1 MKMKQLHRYTTI
13 LLRTV
18 LLLGGILLW
27 GTNMQGQ
34 PVSLTKDMPDAFE
47 TKTPV
52 IGDGKY
58 YYIQFYE
65 ELTYSPYLFQ
75 SFLGEFGEGNIMHAK
90 DYIPYAK
97 NMQWTLVQGSASG
110 QFKLM
115 SKDGFYAIWGHHT
128 DTAHPTLDKDC
139 FMSTKTQ
146 TPTEFVLT
154 PKTNL
159 RDGFTYYELKVV
171 GEDNCMSRENG
182 DEYNREWADMI
193 KNPSGNDHNYVR
205 FATLKPNAAHI
216 IYYREEHSD
225 GRDNMQYRA
234 NEATTRHYLTYSG
247 TDASA
252 TASQVS
258 SRKSIIPKDKSLW
271 TLPTAAAYHQD
282 GLWALEETGTDG
294 EFYIKKYG
302 SEQYLNARMVDASNY
317 ISELG
322 SKDALFG
329 KYKFEDPYANR
340 YTPIQNIRYT
350 TNSLT
355 STMFYNWNGYDASA
369 STTGAVNS
377 TDNPD
382 FRYRLGEQVNSGGV
396 IVGMESVV
404 GYKTYA
410 NLGDNTKMIINGTA
424 GMQLRVLMNRQESD
438 TGPYVEKNVTIGT
451 DGRAEVDLTYLELNA
466 SKTGSATV
474 KMTYIN
480 GSDGTLSNDGEHYLA
495 NNLNTSHGEV
505 TTAYSGYNKLSGGRV
520 ELGNKSWGVN
530 DLIYLQVDA
539 SAFSS
544 LGRIS
549 KVTLKG
555 TATGSNDGRRA
566 TLWGAGYNNSSWSAN
581 MTWNT
586 ADRSITN
593 LTGTPEEVGK
603 GATRQ
608 IELDITEA
616 FTNDPDKIA
625 TILVYETAAGGGTF
639 SNPTVEV
646 EYYPTYNYCHL
657 NAIKAGWSS
666 PSGSITAISLINENN
681 LTTDAVRYLDHHTGD
696 GQHVPLCINKY
707 ANSLWNAAFYPVEV
721 PTSKKDEFFQV
732 LVGLTGS
739 IGGKSWIE
747 LKGTNGMSVVDQDNA
762 PEDGHVYRGTFTPT
776 KDYQNAFRYEDF
788 NTYSYQQ
795 IVINFGSPVPAGY
808 WLQTYDT
815 GWTNAVNL
823 YGLTTYTITLRPG
836 THMTDF
842 TIYNYGVEKDD
853 DNKYKPIIISDVYF
867 TSPNQPTE
875 MVRWSDGWA
884 DPYSEIEGERILW
897 QLEQENDYAHY
908 RLKNPNN
915 GSYLS
920 GQGKMTQPNDPNGE
934 VPTIVNNDSV
944 YYKAEIYT
952 NKKFWTDFSLKWYL
966 PADKAPKEIVVN
978 GYVRHKTSYLR
989 AYADKNV
996 ITDQEGL
1003 RKQGLSRDVDSDW
1016 KEFENKV
1023 TKKPF
1028 LLDGFIQKTNYFEI
1042 THYLKKG
1049 DSKVIEFPTVLNHNN
1064 DHIFFQRFYHYDED
1078 DTQMDL
1084 ANLKAHVSL
1093 NTRDYG
1099 DVQYFLYKNGMV
1111 TGQKLDWSDYEDGG
1125 MARNEQRR
1133 FNFTNSDGK
1142 TFNVGVDV
1150 ARYSDLEYLNNSDHL
1165 AGDLREPSLTMRYL
1179 FYMND
1184 AKEMATKLT
1193 ACPDGGN
1200 KWLESKEFHFGRT
1213 QVPYTRFKKVGYRG
1227 EFIPIRHIFSDY
1239 WVYDEPAFVKSDANG
1254 NAIIDTLYIKN
1265 KYGAMT
1271 NEQLSDFLD
1280 QHLVSAVN
1288 DNSSGKIEVEID
1300 DPNHTGIRK
1309 GGYNPNLNL
1318 NDEEY
1323 DDYSINCIDDSTKY
1337 QGFYF
1342 YDKLSPNPK
1351 TEYGNSRFVVFRYP
1365 RADKN
1370 GIVQVAKCGPE
1381 NAAYI
1386 NVYLNN
1392 GGTRYQ
1398 VAQFKLIFDANMA
1411 TRPWTQ
1417 IKNGTHYANGTD
1429 SVKNTVRD
1437 PNQLRLKAGNP
1448 IAKVTFDYPIG
1459 NTYHYPSI
1467 YDANSTNGVTRH
1479 HQRDHNP
1486 GGTIANSSPIP
1497 LTYGH
1502 TNYSFDGDYCNW
1514 GSYAMVTT
1522 METHYGNQKTIV
1534 PADDDTY
1541 GYGIAADP
1549 GMQKAFLY
1557 IDASEQPG
1565 DICAMEFE
1573 GEFCANDQLMCTGW
1587 ISGSNRIQGDTR
1599 CPGSI
1604 TLTVKGEDA
1613 KGKSN
1618 TIYRFCP
1625 GQIYELDNG
1634 YQKPGVKELGAGVD
1648 GKTGGDHVVWQQFY
1662 FEFSTDQKYER
1673 YWLEVNN
1680 NCVSSNGGDFML
1692 DNVEVYTIVP
1702 EVIPDINTPLCV
1714 QRDGTADMKLLK
1726 LKVDYNKL
1734 LSSVIKKENP
1744 SSGTATETPTTSYLG
1759 LVFLDK
1765 DKFLTTLRE
1774 ELGET
1779 NVSLSVMA
1787 ERVETGYYDNE
1798 LDGGD
1803 TRFQNAFNAAL
1814 LRNGNSTAIWK
1825 SDAPSTHKGAGVLY
1839 FKWNKTFTTDAD
1851 QPVYT
1856 FANAVGKTSP
1866 VYRATEDGV
1875 DYLILNGNFAELPWM
1890 PNTEYYIVPS
1900 NTYIESFNLVYDA
1913 FNICS
1918 NCSKASTFEVE
1929 PPYKILSMEAPD
1941 ITDDYAFCEGKTPT
1955 LLVDLKGY
1963 TSAGEPTLLKNLNYD
1978 WWLGSDN
1985 TTATLENYH
1994 KETNDAGTVK
2004 LDDALYAFR
2013 NYYPSVT
2020 SVDGVKEQLS
2030 QQPYLTREMIYYL
2043 QELVNKGE
2051 LVLHQKS
2058 ISILAKKTSADYP
2071 YFYMVACP
2079 ILDYDFYHA
2088 VDSVPSAYFCEAP
2101 QGLRMKVG
2109 EKAPSLK
2116 TGFVPDENG
2125 LFDAYHYPESNIVL
2139 SVRLAKK
2146 AQFETVKHG
2155 EKTEAP
2161 VEPSADNGPD
2171 ADEGNQLRYLWLPL
2185 RDAKVQSGESTKVIQ
2200 KSDDYN
2206 IYLASTDDPTWD
2218 KEIYLSMNTAA
2229 RTLPVVGKIVQLNA
2243 IDKNKEANNLYTERD
2258 SNRLCVY
2265 FTENFEVREGYNY
2278 TLSLPFKESPGT
2290 NTCDGTILMH
2300 LKIVPDYEVWTGG
2313 AGNTDWNN
2321 DQNWRRADGNMT
2333 VPSEESTDESALN
2346 NNELLVSDDLPD
2358 TSGLY
2363 DYTTNYQN
2371 YRTAKDRLLRKGYA
2385 PLYCTHILL
2394 KGNEWGDAP
2403 VLFDA
2408 LNGKSALDAS
2418 PFPNLSETY
2427 EVNTVE
2433 YSIDEKY
2440 TTIDAIGNNSFAIVN
2455 ETDNTGSKMLYGTN
2469 AQNLGYGSYEA
2480 AMQYTNSG
2488 FYFKLVPA
2496 VNVTDENNNVIEGN
2510 LYYLWLQTPGGQNYT
2525 VFSEPGY
2532 LNSQPATG
2540 WCSFILGLNGRN
2552 GQDIKNGAVWK
2563 IEESDGKFALKNMGT
2578 GLYLKNAGPANNEE
2592 PTHFTFCK
2600 LQGET
2605 VSSSSNVRAN
2615 VLKYDIQA
2623 REYSIWKDTYG
2634 EDPDKGRAGDLIAEM
2649 YQINSCDEIA
2659 FQPSAELLN
2668 AHLLNYN
2675 NAWME
2680 YQLDMNRW
2688 YLLGSALQGTI
2699 AGEWYAP
2706 TGTAQQETT
2715 YYENVTFGEGYDR
2728 YSPAIYQRSWDKAKA
2743 VLYEIGST
2751 YNTNDDSQTENLGS
2765 PLQGAWSGTT
2775 WSTTGADRYLDRL
2788 GYKPM
2793 DGNKA
2798 NVAIQ
2803 GVWSN
2808 TYNDATVDYTKGGF
2822 SVMVNN
2828 GLKNND
2834 SSDGTSIIRL
2844 PKEDTMYDY
2853 YKYSETG
2860 AADGGTD
2867 TYLINRT
2874 EDEEEIPGVQTAK
2887 NRAKN
2892 RGRLKTD
2899 LLLPVLKNTQE
2910 EKIIQKTEKTVSR
2923 YGDQRTYTRIPIKE
2937 DSLIAMN
2944 AETFSFSE
2952 TIPAGQSHLGFYL
2965 VENPFPCGLNM
2976 NKFFDDEANPIL
2988 VDHKKYWLLKVNDN
3002 GKQEQQLVQLAPD
3015 GTWIQQSSGAFE
3027 PADSI
3032 IAPGQGFFVQAPT
3045 TNETTAITFNFNK
3058 DMQAQSRYGVKR
3070 GASKSYTIV
3079 VGTKIVNNQ
3088 PEEITNTVE
3097 INSYTQNGNKKYP
3110 LKAPTRAAKAEGGSP
3125 LGLVITA
3132 LRDGYYSSA
3141 LVMQREQASNDFLP
3155 AEDTETFLNSDL
3167 KQVPTVYTLCGRLAT
3182 TINSIHDFSYL
3193 PLGVESASDAPCTLT
3208 FKNVEALGDSVA
3220 FYDAVEKKLTPLE
3233 SGMQFSVSGQTQ
3245 NRYYLVR
3252 SLSKEEAA
3260 AETHLQIFTEGL
3272 TAKVIAST
3280 AEPITSVRC
3289 YDTAGRLIH
3298 QATPQ
3303 TSEYSFSLPRAGIY
3317 IIEAK
3322 TENDRKTKKVLTK

>member
-18 LLLGGILLW
+18 LLLGGVLLW
-27 GTNMQGQ
+27 GTNIQAQ
-34 PVSLTKDMPDAFE
+34 TEEQRAEMPDAFE
-47 TKTPV
+47 TIEDVNT
-52 IGDGKY
+52 IINDGNY
-58 YYIQFYE
+58 YYIQFYDG
-65 ELTYSPYLFQ
+65 SDISYL
-75 SFLGEFGEGNIMHAK
+75 SEHGDGNNVRSK
-90 DYIPYAK
+90 DYIPYAS
-97 NMQWTLVQGSASG
+97 NRLWTLVGAGGSSFYLKSARGIYVRLDGINYKGTNSQGNATSLTYLKRTDSEAGGGYEILVNGSSKSMEREGRAVWANIVDYDNNTNRYPGCRLRIARLKDNIAHVIYWQEPIYDTNHNVVDRNADTRGGSA
-110 QFKLM
+110 
-115 SKDGFYAIWGHHT
+115 
-128 DTAHPTLDKDC
+128 
-139 FMSTKTQ
+139 
-146 TPTEFVLT
+146 
-154 PKTNL
+154 
-159 RDGFTYYELKVV
+159 GFTK
-171 GEDNCMSRENG
+171 
-182 DEYNREWADMI
+182 
-193 KNPSGNDHNYVR
+193 
-205 FATLKPNAAHI
+205 
-216 IYYREEHSD
+216 
-225 GRDNMQYRA
+225 
-234 NEATTRHYLTYSG
+234 RHYLTYSG
-247 TDASA
+247 TDGNQSD
-252 TASQVS
+252 VS
-258 SRKSIIPKDKSLW
+258 SRASVVWYYDAW

-282 GLWALEETGTDG
+282 GLWTLESAGANG
-294 EFYIKKYG
+294 EFFIKRYG
-302 SEQYLNARMVDASNY
+302 SENYLNHH
-317 ISELG
+317 
-322 SKDALFG
+322 
-329 KYKFEDPYANR
+329 P
-340 YTPIQNIRYT
+340 T
-350 TNSLT
+350 
-355 STMFYNWNGYDASA
+355 
-369 STTGAVNS
+369 STTGSGVSALGTKNADYGKYLLESPTVNNRYVRIQNGNRFD
-377 TDNPD
+377 TKTLADNMFFEWNGWGADATKTSDTPTHVD
-382 FRYRLGEQVNSGGV
+382 VYFGNNTQLSAGGTVYGDDWHVNYLKYADLT
-396 IVGMESVV
+396 
-404 GYKTYA
+404 GYAKITFE
-410 NLGDNTKMIINGTA
+410 GTQ
-424 GMQLRVLMNRQESD
+424 GLELRVLMNRVEPIPEGESGRD
-438 TGPYVEKNVTIGT
+438 ADGGALTERRCTIGA
-451 DGRAEVDLTYLELNA
+451 DGKAEVDLSDLAYAHLNSIKVNSGSGTVSSVTLVKPKYNTISLSA
-466 SKTGSATV
+466 SQFYTW
-474 KMTYIN
+474 N
-480 GSDGTLSNDGEHYLA
+480 G
-495 NNLNTSHGEV
+495 
-505 TTAYSGYNKLSGGRV
+505 
-520 ELGNKSWGVN
+520 
-530 DLIYLQVDA
+530 VDA
-539 SAFSS
+539 SATHSS
-544 LGRIS
+544 ENPAADIVINTNTNHYANQVIAGLSNASVYYTTYADLTGCS
-549 KVTLKG
+549 KIIIEGDPGMKPRVLLNRPEPVSGGDPNGG
-555 TATGSNDGRRA
+555 TAIERIVTI
-566 TLWGAGYNNSSWSAN
+566 GANGK
-581 MTWNT
+581 T
-586 ADRSITN
+586 
-593 LTGTPEEVGK
+593 EV
-603 GATRQ
+603 
-608 IELDITEA
+608 D
-616 FTNDPDKIA
+616 
-625 TILVYETAAGGGTF
+625 F
-639 SNPTVEV
+639 SDLPYV
-646 EYYPTYNYCHL
+646 HL
-657 NAIKAGWSS
+657 NAIKLAGDSPNGTITSITLLTPSTDGNALYMSCANTDGNLVTQNPSS
-666 PSGSITAISLINENN
+666 PSS
-681 LTTDAVRYLDHHTGD
+681 DW
-696 GQHVPLCINKY
+696 Y
-707 ANSLWNAAFYPVEV
+707 AGFLPVEV
-721 PTSKKDEFFQV
+721 PEP
-732 LVGLTGS
+732 
-739 IGGKSWIE
+739 
-747 LKGTNGMSVVDQDNA
+747 NQDNFYQVQLVLNENSGLNIPA
-762 PEDGHVYRGTFTPT
+762 ETRQAITFTGDNVGRTAGMGYDPNHSG
-776 KDYQNAFRYEDF
+776 YVRYNPSNEF
-788 NTYSYQQ
+788 QRCFQYTNLATNNFQKIIIRFYRPVKGSWHISG
-795 IVINFGSPVPAGY
+795 IVDGG
-808 WLQTYDT
+808 Q
-815 GWTNAVNL
+815 GWEK
-823 YGLTTYTITLRPG
+823 IPEG
-836 THMTDF
+836 T
-842 TIYNYGVEKDD
+842 TIY
-853 DNKYKPIIISDVYF
+853 
-867 TSPNQPTE
+867 E
-875 MVRWSDGWA
+875 MD
-884 DPYSEIEGERILW
+884 
-897 QLEQENDYAHY
+897 
-908 RLKNPNN
+908 
-915 GSYLS
+915 LS
-920 GQGKMTQPNDPNGE
+920 GISTINDFCIFNWDANESNPLD
-934 VPTIVNNDSV
+934 I
-944 YYKAEIYT
+944 AEIYFYSGYTLGRDGCMTPNSIANPILWKLEQVNDYSHFHLQSSDGRYIKEVCSMT
-952 NKKFWTDFSLKWYL
+952 NNINDAETYTNLTLGEKFTVKWVYVE
-966 PADKAPKEIVVN
+966 PVRKEIPVN
-978 GYVRHKTSYLR
+978 YYVTHRESYLKE
-989 AYADKNV
+989 YAQYYSNQGFELD
-996 ITDQEGL
+996 
-1003 RKQGLSRDVDSDW
+1003 KQGLATGAQSEWWDYE
-1016 KEFENKV
+1016 KEMQKV
-1023 TKKPF
+1023 
-1028 LLDGFIQKTNYFEI
+1028 NHFEI
-1042 THYLKKG
+1042 THYLKEG
-1049 DSKVIEFPTVLNHNN
+1049 DTKVIEFPTVLNNSN
-1064 DHIFFQRFYHYDED
+1064 DHIYYQRYYNYDEA

-1084 ANLKAHVSL
+1084 TNLKNHVSL
-1093 NTRDYG
+1093 DVSDYG

-1111 TGQKLDWSDYEDGG
+1111 TGQKLDWSSVNQGDFK
-1125 MARNEQRR
+1125 RNVQRH
-1133 FNFTNSDGK
+1133 FNFTNYSGQRF
-1142 TFNVGVDV
+1142 TVAVDV
-1150 ARYSDLEYLNNSDHL
+1150 SRYSDLTYKNTSKHL
-1165 AGDLREPSLTMRYL
+1165 EGNIEEPSLTMRYIY
-1179 FYMND
+1179 YMRD
-1184 AKEMATKLT
+1184 AKEMADSLT
-1193 ACPDGGN
+1193 QCTYGGS
-1200 KWLESKEFHFGRT
+1200 KWLESKTFHFPSR
-1213 QVPYTRFKKVGYRG
+1213 QIAYESKKKVGYRG
-1227 EFIPIRHIFSDY
+1227 EFIGLRHVFSDY
-1239 WVYDEPAFVKSDANG
+1239 WVYNDPQLVNSTYLASLNLSQDALKSYLNDR
-1254 NAIIDTLYIKN
+1254 
-1265 KYGAMT
+1265 
-1271 NEQLSDFLD
+1271 
-1280 QHLVSAVN
+1280 LVSAVISN
-1288 DNSSGKIEVEID
+1288 TEGRIEVSIS
-1300 DPNHTGIRK
+1300 DPNGTGIRL
-1309 GGYNPNLNL
+1309 GGYNPNINL
-1318 NDEEY
+1318 KGFDEGA
-1323 DDYSINCIDDSTKY
+1323 DGDYK
-1337 QGFYF
+1337 GFYF
-1342 YDKLSPNPK
+1342 YDRMSNNNKIQ
-1351 TEYGNSRFVVFRYP
+1351 YGDSRFIVFRYP
-1365 RADKN
+1365 SNGRIADEK
-1370 GIVQVAKCGPE
+1370 VDKPV
-1381 NAAYI
+1381 YI
-1386 NVYLNN
+1386 NVYLNA
-1392 GGTRYQ
+1392 GGTKYQ
-1398 VAQFKLIFDANMA
+1398 LAQFTVIFDKD
-1411 TRPWTQ
+1411 TETLPW
-1417 IKNGTHYANGTD
+1417 KK
-1429 SVKNTVRD
+1429 VKLSEGVYTNEVQNTPRD
-1437 PNQLRLKAGNP
+1437 PNQLRTKAGKP
-1448 IAKVTFDYPIG
+1448 IAKITFDYPYPVD
-1459 NTYHYPSI
+1459 NDNTTDEETTHTYHFPSLG
-1467 YDANSTNGVTRH
+1467 TTRH
-1479 HQRDHNP
+1479 NGGDHAAN
-1486 GGTIANSSPIP
+1486 GIIRNSSPVP
-1497 LTYGH
+1497 LTYDK
-1502 TNYSFDGDYCNW
+1502 TNYSFDGDNTNW
-1514 GSYAMVTT
+1514 GSYAMVAGKSTV
-1522 METHYGNQKTIV
+1522 YGKWQKAEPV
-1534 PADDDTY
+1534 NHATY
-1541 GYGIAADP
+1541 GYNIDADP
-1549 GMQKAFLY
+1549 NYKSAFLY

-1565 DICAMEFE
+1565 DICSAPFI
-1573 GEFCANDQLMCTGW
+1573 GNFCAGDKLMFSGW
-1587 ISGSNRIQGDTR
+1587 ISGSNAAGETDNR
-1599 CPGSI
+1599 CPGGV
-1604 TLTVKGEDA
+1604 TLTVKGEHTVN
-1613 KGKSN
+1613 GKLK
-1618 TIYRFCP
+1618 TETLYRFCP
-1625 GQIYELDNG
+1625 GQCYELDDNEDAIT
-1634 YQKPGVKELGAGVD
+1634 GVSFDIAEADRDKY
-1648 GKTGGDHVVWQQFY
+1648 HVVWQQFY
-1662 FEFSTDQKYER
+1662 FEFTVSEKYDR
-1673 YWLEVNN
+1673 HWIEVNN
-1680 NCVSSNGGDFML
+1680 NCVSSQGGDFML
-1692 DNVEVYTIVP
+1692 DNIEVYCIVP
-1702 EVIPDINTPLCV
+1702 EIIPEMNTPLCV
-1714 QRDGTADMKLLK
+1714 QRDGTAEMRLLK
-1726 LKVDYNKL
+1726 LKVDFNKL
-1734 LSSVIKKENP
+1734 KSSTNVNEN
-1744 SSGTATETPTTSYLG
+1744 TTSNLG

-1765 DKFLTTLRE
+1765 QVFLSKFKT
-1774 ELGET
+1774 ELGYT
-1779 NVSLSVMA
+1779 KSLDELA
-1787 ERVETGYYDNE
+1787 QDIKDGKYDGLTE
-1798 LDGGD
+1798 AQK
-1803 TRFQNAFNAAL
+1803 TAYKKAFDAAL
-1814 LRNGNSTAIWK
+1814 VGKKAIWK
-1825 SDAPSTHKGAGVLY
+1825 SSDKDNTSSKGAGVLY
-1839 FKWNKTFTTDAD
+1839 YEWNSNFNSM
-1851 QPVYT
+1851 PEYS
-1856 FANAVGKTSP
+1856 FENAVTLPKNATTYAT
-1866 VYRATEDGV
+1866 YRYTDPESNERFIV
-1875 DYLILNGNFAELPWM
+1875 MNGNYPELPWM
-1890 PNTEYYIVPS
+1890 PNTDYYIVPS
-1900 NTYIESFNLVYDA
+1900 NTYITSLDDVYDA
-1913 FNICS
+1913 FDLCS
-1918 NCSKASTFEVE
+1918 ECTKYSVFQVE

-1941 ITDDYAFCEGKTPT
+1941 ITDDYAFCEGKIPT

-2125 LFDAYHYPESNIVL
+2125 LFSAYHYPESNIVL

-2171 ADEGNQLRYLWLPL
+2171 ADEENQLRYLWLPL

-2218 KEIYLSMNTAA
+2218 QAIYLAMNAVDNQNKPIGA
-2229 RTLPVVGKIVQLNA
+2229 LPVVGKIVQLNA
-2243 IDKNKEANNLYTERD
+2243 IDTSKEENNALTERNA
-2258 SNRLCVY
+2258 NRLCVY

-2408 LNGKSALDAS
+2408 LNGKNALDAS

-2860 AADGGTD
+2860 ADDGGTD

-2944 AETFSFSE
+2944 AGTFSFSE

-3079 VGTKIVNNQ
+3079 VGTKMVNNQ

-3193 PLGVESASDAPCTLT
+3193 PLGVESASDVPCMLT